1 MALNDVYDLVIDNCQ
16 VYISNPGNFS
26 ELQTHVQ
33 MISPLRCLRLNM
45 SKMMFFPKTQ
55 SVKKTFSSF
64 LVKSK
69 PIVLVAPVRK
79 RGIIVDSS
87 FPPHIQ
93 AIQSAVITTRYP
105 ESNKSYHFCYCWSV
119 PRHHHFLFGL
129 IRQPPIQS
137 PFSALSPFFF

>member
-1 MALNDVYDLVIDNCQ
+1 
-16 VYISNPGNFS
+16 
-26 ELQTHVQ
+26 
-33 MISPLRCLRLNM
+33 MISPLRCLRLNT

-55 SVKKTFSSF
+55 SVKKTVSSF

-69 PIVLVAPVRK
+69 PILLVAPVRK

-119 PRHHHFLFGL
+119 PRHRHFLFGL

-137 PFSALSPFFF
+137 PFSALSPFFFFFLNATAQNDPFKT